1 LLKYIL
7 HQPQNKTY
15 LYADIEVYLI
25 EFQHFIYEMQGLIHV
40 KKIDITIFVI
50 FALVKSDTKKQISY
64 YIK

>member
-25 EFQHFIYEMQGLIHV
+25 KFQHFIYERQGLIHV
-40 KKIDITIFVI
+40 KTIDITISVI
-50 FALVKSDTKKQISY
+50 FALVKSDTKKN
-64 YIK
+64 IKLYK